1 MNKHI
6 TAISFFA
13 VQVIGLTCTLLW
25 QHVPSSMGMAMWGTS
40 TYLALPRKL
49 PRQFRGCRAIVLE
62 KPCSTVGLDLLTIVA
77 VVAANAILWFVVVK
91 ACQSIFHRSSKI
103 SA

>member
-25 QHVPSSMGMAMWGTS
+25 QHVSSSMGMAMWGTS
-40 TYLALPRKL
+40 ILLLFPGNFLGSWAVERLFWRSHVPL
-49 PRQFRGCRAIVLE
+49 LG
-62 KPCSTVGLDLLTIVA
+62 SDLLTIVA